1 MTYGL
6 ACSHFLAI
14 RTLLKLAEDYGKT
27 YPIAAEAVRSE
38 MYSDNVLSGAHSFV
52 EALQKQDELIQLFK
66 QGHLNLR
73 KWTSNNAE
81 VLSYLPSNILAADSI
96 TLFASETS
104 VPILGLDWQPN
115 TDYFSF
121 YIEDAPL
128 DLTFT
133 KRSVLSR
140 IVRIFDPT
148 GWLAPVVITAKII
161 MQSLWILKVSWD
173 EELPLDISN
182 RWQSWLQELQYISHI
197 RIPRWSRFTSVGHTI
212 IS

>member
-1 MTYGL
+1 MT
-6 ACSHFLAI
+6 CSPFLAI

-27 YPIAAEAVRSE
+27 YPIAADAVRSE
-38 MYSDNVLSGAHSFV
+38 MYSDNLFSGAHSFE
-52 EALQKQDELIQLFK
+52 EALQKQEELIQLFK
-66 QGHLNLR
+66 QGHLILR

-81 VLSYLPSNILAADSI
+81 VLSYLPSNMLAADSI
-96 TLFASETS
+96 SLFASETS
-104 VPILGLDWQPN
+104 VPILGMDWQPN

-121 YIEDAPL
+121 HIEDAPF

-140 IVRIFDPT
+140 IARIFDPMR
-148 GWLAPVVITAKII
+148 WLAPVVITATIN

-182 RWQSWLQELQYISHI
+182 RWQTWLQDLHFINHI
-197 RIPRWSRFTSVGHTI
+197 KITR
-212 IS
+212 

>member
-1 MTYGL
+1 
-6 ACSHFLAI
+6 
-14 RTLLKLAEDYGKT
+14 
-27 YPIAAEAVRSE
+27 
-38 MYSDNVLSGAHSFV
+38 MYSDNVLSGAHSFE

-73 KWTSNNAE
+73 KWTSNNAK

-104 VPILGLDWQPN
+104 VQILCIDWQPN

-121 YIEDAPL
+121 HIEDAPFG
-128 DLTFT
+128 LTFT

-140 IVRIFDPT
+140 IARIFDLI
-148 GWLAPVVITAKII
+148 GAPVVITAKIS

-173 EELPLDISN
+173 EELSLDISN
-182 RWQSWLQELQYISHI
+182 GWQTWLQDLHFISHI
-197 RIPRWSRFTSVGHTI
+197 KIPRWSGFTPHCEVVEVHGFADASKFAYDAVIYLRLIQNQDVLVTL
-212 IS
+212 